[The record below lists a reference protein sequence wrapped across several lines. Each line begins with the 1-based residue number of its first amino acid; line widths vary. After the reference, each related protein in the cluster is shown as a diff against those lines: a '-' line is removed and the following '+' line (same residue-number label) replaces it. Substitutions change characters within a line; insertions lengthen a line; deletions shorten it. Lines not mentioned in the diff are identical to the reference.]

1 METQSVGTSI
11 MQWEPEALG
20 ADEELKHALV
30 RAPAL
35 SLPIEKDFNPYVM
48 ERKGMAL
55 GVITQPRGPT
65 Q

>member
-1 METQSVGTSI
+1 